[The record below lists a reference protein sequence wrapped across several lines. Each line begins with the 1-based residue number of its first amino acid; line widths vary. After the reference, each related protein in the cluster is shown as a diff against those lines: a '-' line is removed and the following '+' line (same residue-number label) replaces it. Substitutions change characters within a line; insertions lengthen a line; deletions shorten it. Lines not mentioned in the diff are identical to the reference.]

1 MNLVSLII
9 QIVSGAVGGNVA
21 GGLLKQY
28 DLGVLGNSIAGI
40 LGGGIG
46 GQLLAMLIGGGAT
59 AAGAAGGNLDIGSIV
74 AQVASGGIGGGVL
87 MAIIGIIRQA
97 VSPQGARQ

>member
-9 QIVSGAVGGNVA
+9 QLVSGAVGGNVA

-28 DLGVLGNSIAGI
+28 DLGMLGNSIAGI
-40 LGGGIG
+40 VGGGIG

-59 AAGAAGGNLDIGSIV
+59 AGGNMDIGSIIG
-74 AQVASGGIGGGVL
+74 QVLSGGIGGGVL
-87 MAIIGIIRQA
+87 MTIIGIIRQ
-97 VSPQGARQ
+97 VISPQGAGS

>member
-9 QIVSGAVGGNVA
+9 QIISGAVGGNVA

-46 GQLLAMLIGGGAT
+46 GQLLAMLIGGG
-59 AAGAAGGNLDIGSIV
+59 
-74 AQVASGGIGGGVL
+74 VL